1 MLVRSGFDDTG
12 FTSMVRLYRIELD
25 VFLDDRMRSRVIQAA
40 RDLYNN
46 SEGAWTEE
54 GAQTIKITAEE
65 FVPDTR
71 AAFLE
76 LTHSALRAAVPEI
89 EPHIFRC
96 SIENSR
102 RQPKPRPEDI
112 AG

>member
-54 GAQTIKITAEE
+54 GGQTVRITAEE
-65 FVPDTR
+65 FVADTK

-76 LTHSALRAAVPEI
+76 LAHSALRAALPEI
-89 EPHIFRC
+89 EPHMFRC

-102 RQPKPRPEDI
+102 R
-112 AG
+112 